1 MALMPLGNY
10 SGKGKMDGVFFHAW
24 IIGSF
29 CSVLASCMVW
39 YTLWHDLF
47 ERYWFCLLSI
57 DQNPLN
63 IEWIMVSLLATAVVL
78 LSCALG

>member
-10 SGKGKMDGVFFHAW
+10 SGKGKMDGVFFPAW

-57 DQNPLN
+57 DQNPFGAL
-63 IEWIMVSLLATAVVL
+63 EYGVFACCCCSPALL
-78 LSCALG
+78 LSA